1 MLDKHAQLWLTDVC
15 AHEADPSKSEA
26 SSSQGQLQ
34 EVHHP
39 ALAARHHRHAL
50 AGQPGKLAAGEPG
63 VRHEEAVNSPC
74 NADKD
79 FATWPCQVL
88 LRYRSLQGSLL
99 CKISRV

>member
-1 MLDKHAQLWLTDVC
+1 MMLDKPALGSLMSAHTRLT
-15 AHEADPSKSEA
+15 PGKSEA

-50 AGQPGKLAAGEPG
+50 AGQPGKLAAGETC
-63 VRHEEAVNSPC
+63 VRHEEAVDSPC

-79 FATWPCQVL
+79 FHTCSCQML
-88 LRYRSLQGSLL
+88 LRYRSLQ
-99 CKISRV
+99 